1 MLVSLAGRFSEL
13 DPTMQTVIVAVAG
26 LAAAIGPVLM
36 VVGTLMTAL
45 GPLAIAIGA
54 LVSPVGLVVLAVA
67 GLAAAWATDFGG
79 IREKTAAVW
88 EFLQG
93 VFAGAQAMMQP
104 LLDALGGVVD
114 FVRTVFSGS
123 VLDIAAKIGDLAR
136 PAAGGGKAF
145 AMLVATIRDSCRR
158 DR

>member
-1 MLVSLAGRFSEL
+1 M
-13 DPTMQTVIVAVAG
+13 
-26 LAAAIGPVLM
+26 
-36 VVGTLMTAL
+36 
-45 GPLAIAIGA
+45 
-54 LVSPVGLVVLAVA
+54 LAVA

-114 FVRTVFSGS
+114 FVRTVFQWLRAGYRREDWRSGP
-123 VLDIAAKIGDLAR
+123 